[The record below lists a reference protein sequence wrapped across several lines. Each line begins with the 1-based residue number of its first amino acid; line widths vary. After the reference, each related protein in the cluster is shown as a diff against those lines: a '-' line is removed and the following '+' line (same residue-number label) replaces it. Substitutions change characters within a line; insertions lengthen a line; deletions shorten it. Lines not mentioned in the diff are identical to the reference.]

1 MVAHTTALFSEYTQ
15 AVSFVHVN
23 AGVVFLLQA
32 DNFGQIGQ
40 VTFHGK
46 YSIHN
51 NQLYSIRFAFL
62 EFFFQS
68 LHIVMLVLQLSGKCK
83 TAAIYNGSVVTVITN
98 NIIPTAYNGRNNT
111 FVYSKS
117 GRKTE
122 CFIFSYEFSQFL
134 LQFNMYIECSVQKA
148 GTCTTGAIFFCGSYR
163 GINDTLVICQS
174 HICIRAEHQNL
185 FTIHHYL
192 CILMAVNCAE
202 IRIYAFCHELL
213 RQVVFRKFV
222 L

>member
-1 MVAHTTALFSEYTQ
+1 GIVAQPIDYRIVSSIKTTDGSQLLTECTHNHVYIFGNSEKLAHTTAVFSVYSQT
-15 AVSFVHVN
+15 VSILLVN
-23 AGVVFLLQA
+23 ARIVYLLQSHT
-32 DNFGQIGQ
+32 FGQIGQ

-148 GTCTTGAIFFCGSYR
+148 GTCTTGAI
-163 GINDTLVICQS
+163 
-174 HICIRAEHQNL
+174 
-185 FTIHHYL
+185 
-192 CILMAVNCAE
+192 
-202 IRIYAFCHELL
+202 
-213 RQVVFRKFV
+213 
-222 L
+222 

>member
-23 AGVVFLLQA
+23 AGIVFLLQA

-98 NIIPTAYNGRNNT
+98 NIIITISQTSYYTRIHCE
-111 FVYSKS
+111 S
-117 GRKTE
+117 GRKTKG
-122 CFIFSYEFSQFL
+122 IFFTDKSSQFL
-134 LQFNMYIECSVQKA
+134 L
-148 GTCTTGAIFFCGSYR
+148 
-163 GINDTLVICQS
+163 
-174 HICIRAEHQNL
+174 
-185 FTIHHYL
+185 
-192 CILMAVNCAE
+192 
-202 IRIYAFCHELL
+202 
-213 RQVVFRKFV
+213 
-222 L
+222 

>member
-23 AGVVFLLQA
+23 AGIVFLLQA

-51 NQLYSIRFAFL
+51 NQLYSIQFAFL

-83 TAAIYNGSVVTVITN
+83 TAASANTSAALKKNGKRSLWVWNRWRNMSMMKGQIIT
-98 NIIPTAYNGRNNT
+98 AR
-111 FVYSKS
+111 
-117 GRKTE
+117 
-122 CFIFSYEFSQFL
+122 
-134 LQFNMYIECSVQKA
+134 
-148 GTCTTGAIFFCGSYR
+148 
-163 GINDTLVICQS
+163 
-174 HICIRAEHQNL
+174 
-185 FTIHHYL
+185 
-192 CILMAVNCAE
+192 
-202 IRIYAFCHELL
+202 
-213 RQVVFRKFV
+213 
-222 L
+222 

>member
-83 TAAIYNGSVVTVITN
+83 TAENSSSASGCAASGSIGETPVVNETVAHLGMAN
-98 NIIPTAYNGRNNT
+98 
-111 FVYSKS
+111 S
-117 GRKTE
+117 GPMVR
-122 CFIFSYEFSQFL
+122 
-134 LQFNMYIECSVQKA
+134 
-148 GTCTTGAIFFCGSYR
+148 
-163 GINDTLVICQS
+163 
-174 HICIRAEHQNL
+174 
-185 FTIHHYL
+185 
-192 CILMAVNCAE
+192 
-202 IRIYAFCHELL
+202 
-213 RQVVFRKFV
+213 
-222 L
+222 